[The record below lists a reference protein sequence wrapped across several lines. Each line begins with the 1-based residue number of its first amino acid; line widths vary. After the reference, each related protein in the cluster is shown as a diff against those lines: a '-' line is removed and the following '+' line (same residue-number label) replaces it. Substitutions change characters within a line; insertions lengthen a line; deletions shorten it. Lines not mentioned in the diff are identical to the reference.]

1 MSRIIQISELNF
13 TTREGR
19 RILEDVHL
27 SVMRGE
33 LVGVVGPPGAGKSL
47 LLDLLAGE
55 AKPRTGQILVNDRN
69 VTRLSRTKLL
79 RLRQQLGVLP
89 QHPVW
94 PRRLSVEEALRF
106 KLGWLGLSS
115 RQAERKVEEVVS
127 LLALGSLRGQ
137 GFPELNA
144 LERRTAYLALA
155 LCHDPVMFLCDD
167 PFSELGE
174 EGALTF
180 TRGLAT
186 VHQQRGLTT
195 VLASRETDPIHRL
208 EGRVVQLENGTLR
221 EDH

>member
-1 MSRIIQISELNF
+1 MSRIIQVSELNF

-19 RILEDVHL
+19 RILEDLNL

-33 LVGVVGPPGAGKSL
+33 LVGIVGAPGAGKSL
-47 LLDLLAGE
+47 LVDLLTGE
-55 AKPRTGQILVNDRN
+55 LKPRTGQILVNDRN

-94 PRRLSVEEALRF
+94 PQRLSLEEALRF

-137 GFPELNA
+137 GFPELNE
-144 LERRTAYLALA
+144 LERRTAYLAMA
-155 LCHDPVMFLCDD
+155 LCHDPVMLFCDD

-174 EGALTF
+174 EGAATLT
-180 TRGLAT
+180 RSLAT

-195 VLASRETDPIHRL
+195 VVTSRDPDPIGRL
-208 EGRVVQLENGTLR
+208 EGRIVRLEDGSLR
-221 EDH
+221 EDN